1 MTKKNLSESILQKRI
16 NRFKSIK
23 RGYYSLIILI
33 SLYVLSIC
41 APVIFNSKAIMVKYN
56 DDYYFPLFNSIF
68 SNKNI
73 EAKDLGQFEI
83 KGKKKYG
90 QPHYRLL
97 KKQYQK
103 EDKGNWVIMPLYPYD
118 PYEEVMSEK
127 DEQFTD
133 MNGNGVWDRL
143 CVTSPFSVDSAAKDF
158 TFSDTVSVVLKSAD
172 SESFN
177 FYKGEISGMIGESG
191 SAIPAGKGTLIELS
205 NKFFEDCLSDFKFS
219 DSNGNSLSV
228 RYLSGSDNV
237 EENCDSEVCL
247 FLDEGNLKYSST
259 EDIAKFQFLHI
270 GEDFIDENGNGI
282 ADKYKYTNFPDSQ
295 HLLGTDNQ
303 GRDVLSRLIYGF
315 NISIT
320 FAIVCC
326 FLSYIIGIIIGGTL
340 GYFGGKVDLFGLRI
354 IEIYG
359 SIPFLFMLMILAT
372 FIKPNVYILAS
383 MYVFLTG
390 WIGITWYVR
399 GEFLREKSKDYVSA
413 AVSMGQSH
421 WNVMFRHILPN
432 SLTPVITFAPFA
444 IIGYISALV
453 SLDYLGFGLQPP
465 TPSWG
470 ELMAQG
476 RTNLQYWHLIV
487 SPLFSIG
494 ATLFL
499 ITFIGEAIREAFD
512 PKVHSRLR

>member
-1 MTKKNLSESILQKRI
+1 
-16 NRFKSIK
+16 
-23 RGYYSLIILI
+23 
-33 SLYVLSIC
+33 
-41 APVIFNSKAIMVKYN
+41 
-56 DDYYFPLFNSIF
+56 
-68 SNKNI
+68 
-73 EAKDLGQFEI
+73 
-83 KGKKKYG
+83 
-90 QPHYRLL
+90 
-97 KKQYQK
+97 
-103 EDKGNWVIMPLYPYD
+103 
-118 PYEEVMSEK
+118 
-127 DEQFTD
+127 
-133 MNGNGVWDRL
+133 
-143 CVTSPFSVDSAAKDF
+143 
-158 TFSDTVSVVLKSAD
+158 
-172 SESFN
+172 
-177 FYKGEISGMIGESG
+177 
-191 SAIPAGKGTLIELS
+191 
-205 NKFFEDCLSDFKFS
+205 
-219 DSNGNSLSV
+219 
-228 RYLSGSDNV
+228 
-237 EENCDSEVCL
+237 
-247 FLDEGNLKYSST
+247 
-259 EDIAKFQFLHI
+259 
-270 GEDFIDENGNGI
+270 
-282 ADKYKYTNFPDSQ
+282 
-295 HLLGTDNQ
+295 
-303 GRDVLSRLIYGF
+303 
-315 NISIT
+315 
-320 FAIVCC
+320 
-326 FLSYIIGIIIGGTL
+326 
-340 GYFGGKVDLFGLRI
+340 
-354 IEIYG
+354 
-359 SIPFLFMLMILAT
+359 MLMILAT

>member
-1 MTKKNLSESILQKRI
+1 MTKKTHISESILQKRI

-33 SLYVLSIC
+33 SLYILSIC
-41 APVIFNSKAIMVKYN
+41 APLFINSKAIVVKYEGA
-56 DDYYFPLFNSIF
+56 YYFPLFNSIF
-68 SNKNI
+68 SSKNI

-83 KGKKKYG
+83 KGKKKFG

-103 EDKGNWVIMPLYPYD
+103 ENNGNWILLPIYPYD
-118 PYEEVMSEK
+118 PYEEVMSEN
-127 DEQFTD
+127 DEEFTD
-133 MNGNGVWDRL
+133 LNSNGKWD
-143 CVTSPFSVDSAAKDF
+143 S
-158 TFSDTVSVVLKSAD
+158 
-172 SESFN
+172 
-177 FYKGEISGMIGESG
+177 GES
-191 SAIPAGKGTLIELS
+191 
-205 NKFFEDCLSDFKFS
+205 
-219 DSNGNSLSV
+219 
-228 RYLSGSDNV
+228 
-237 EENCDSEVCL
+237 
-247 FLDEGNLKYSST
+247 
-259 EDIAKFQFLHI
+259 
-270 GEDFIDENGNGI
+270 FIDENSNGI
-282 ADKYKYTNFPDSQ
+282 RDKYKYTNFPDSE

-303 GRDVLSRLIYGF
+303 GRDVLSRLVYGF
-315 NISIT
+315 NISMT
-320 FAIVCC
+320 FALVCWS
-326 FLSYIIGIIIGGTL
+326 LSYMLGIMIGGIL
-340 GYFGGKVDLFGLRI
+340 GYFGGKIDLFGLRI

-372 FIKPNVYILAS
+372 FIKPSIYILAT

-390 WIGITWYVR
+390 WIGITWYIR

-413 AVSMGQSH
+413 AVSIGQSH
-421 WNVMFRHILPN
+421 WKVMFKRILPN
-432 SLTPVITFAPFA
+432 SLTPIITFVPFG
-444 IIGYISALV
+444 IIGYIAALV

-487 SPLFSIG
+487 SPIIAMG
-494 ATLFL
+494 GTLFL

>member
-1 MTKKNLSESILQKRI
+1 MTNKNLSESILQKRI

-41 APVIFNSKAIMVKYN
+41 APIIFNSKAIMVKYN
-56 DDYYFPLFNSIF
+56 DEYYFPLFNSIF

-118 PYEEVMSEK
+118 PYEEVISEK

-133 MNGNGVWDRL
+133 VNGNGVWD
-143 CVTSPFSVDSAAKDF
+143 P
-158 TFSDTVSVVLKSAD
+158 
-172 SESFN
+172 SEN
-177 FYKGEISGMIGESG
+177 
-191 SAIPAGKGTLIELS
+191 
-205 NKFFEDCLSDFKFS
+205 
-219 DSNGNSLSV
+219 
-228 RYLSGSDNV
+228 
-237 EENCDSEVCL
+237 
-247 FLDEGNLKYSST
+247 
-259 EDIAKFQFLHI
+259 
-270 GEDFIDENGNGI
+270 FIDENGNGI
-282 ADKYKYTNFPDSQ
+282 ADKYKYTNFPNSQ

-476 RTNLQYWHLIV
+476 RNNLQYWHLIV

-512 PKVHSRLR
+512 PKVHSRLK

>member
-1 MTKKNLSESILQKRI
+1 MKNKKNISESILQKRI

-23 RGYYSLIILI
+23 RGYYSLIILLGI
-33 SLYVLSIC
+33 YLLSIF
-41 APVIFNSKAIMVKYN
+41 APLFINNKAIIVKYN
-56 DDYYFPLFNSIF
+56 GEFYFPLMNSLLG
-68 SNKNI
+68 NDNI

-97 KKQYQK
+97 KQQYKK
-103 EDKGNWVIMPLYPYD
+103 ENNGNWVILPLYPYS
-118 PYEEVMSEK
+118 PFEEVMSEK
-127 DEQFTD
+127 DEQLFD
-133 MNGNGVWDRL
+133 LN
-143 CVTSPFSVDSAAKDF
+143 
-158 TFSDTVSVVLKSAD
+158 
-172 SESFN
+172 
-177 FYKGEISGMIGESG
+177 
-191 SAIPAGKGTLIELS
+191 
-205 NKFFEDCLSDFKFS
+205 
-219 DSNGNSLSV
+219 SNGIWDP
-228 RYLSGSDNV
+228 G
-237 EENCDSEVCL
+237 EN
-247 FLDEGNLKYSST
+247 
-259 EDIAKFQFLHI
+259 
-270 GEDFIDENGNGI
+270 FIDENGNGKF
-282 ADKYKYTNFPDSQ
+282 DKYKYTNFPDSN

-303 GRDVLSRLIYGF
+303 GRDVLTRLVYGF
-315 NISIT
+315 NISLT
-320 FAIVCC
+320 FAVVCC
-326 FLSYIIGIIIGGTL
+326 ILSYILGIMIGGIL
-340 GYFGGKVDLFGLRI
+340 GYFGGKIDLLGLRI

-383 MYVFLTG
+383 MYVFLSG

-421 WNVMFRHILPN
+421 WNVMFKHILPN
-432 SLTPVITFAPFA
+432 ALTPIITFAPFA
-444 IIGYISALV
+444 IIGYITALV

-476 RTNLQYWHLIV
+476 ITNLQYWHLIL
-487 SPLFSIG
+487 SPLVAIG

>member
-1 MTKKNLSESILQKRI
+1 MTNKNLSESILQKRI

-41 APVIFNSKAIMVKYN
+41 APIIFNSKAIMVKYN
-56 DDYYFPLFNSIF
+56 DDYYFPLLNSIF
-68 SNKNI
+68 NNKNI

-103 EDKGNWVIMPLYPYD
+103 ENKGNWVIMPLYPYD
-118 PYEEVMSEK
+118 PYEEVISEK

-133 MNGNGVWDRL
+133 MNGNGMWDP
-143 CVTSPFSVDSAAKDF
+143 S
-158 TFSDTVSVVLKSAD
+158 
-172 SESFN
+172 
-177 FYKGEISGMIGESG
+177 
-191 SAIPAGKGTLIELS
+191 
-205 NKFFEDCLSDFKFS
+205 
-219 DSNGNSLSV
+219 
-228 RYLSGSDNV
+228 
-237 EENCDSEVCL
+237 
-247 FLDEGNLKYSST
+247 
-259 EDIAKFQFLHI
+259 
-270 GEDFIDENGNGI
+270 EDFIDENGNGI
-282 ADKYKYTNFPDSQ
+282 ADKYKYTNFPNSQ

>member
-33 SLYVLSIC
+33 SLYVLSMC
-41 APVIFNSKAIMVKYN
+41 APLIFNSKAIMVKYN

-68 SNKNI
+68 NNKNI

-103 EDKGNWVIMPLYPYD
+103 QNNGNWVIMPLYPYD
-118 PYEEVMSEK
+118 PYEEVISEK

-133 MNGNGVWDRL
+133 MNGNGVWDP
-143 CVTSPFSVDSAAKDF
+143 S
-158 TFSDTVSVVLKSAD
+158 
-172 SESFN
+172 
-177 FYKGEISGMIGESG
+177 
-191 SAIPAGKGTLIELS
+191 
-205 NKFFEDCLSDFKFS
+205 
-219 DSNGNSLSV
+219 
-228 RYLSGSDNV
+228 
-237 EENCDSEVCL
+237 
-247 FLDEGNLKYSST
+247 
-259 EDIAKFQFLHI
+259 
-270 GEDFIDENGNGI
+270 EDFIDENGNGI
-282 ADKYKYTNFPDSQ
+282 ADKYKYTNFPNSQ

-476 RTNLQYWHLIV
+476 RNNLQYWPLII

>member
-1 MTKKNLSESILQKRI
+1 MTNKNLSESILQKRI

-41 APVIFNSKAIMVKYN
+41 APIIFNSKAIMVKYN

-118 PYEEVMSEK
+118 PYEEVISEK

-133 MNGNGVWDRL
+133 VNGNGVWDP
-143 CVTSPFSVDSAAKDF
+143 T
-158 TFSDTVSVVLKSAD
+158 
-172 SESFN
+172 
-177 FYKGEISGMIGESG
+177 
-191 SAIPAGKGTLIELS
+191 
-205 NKFFEDCLSDFKFS
+205 
-219 DSNGNSLSV
+219 
-228 RYLSGSDNV
+228 
-237 EENCDSEVCL
+237 
-247 FLDEGNLKYSST
+247 
-259 EDIAKFQFLHI
+259 
-270 GEDFIDENGNGI
+270 EDFIDENGNGI
-282 ADKYKYTNFPDSQ
+282 ADKYKYTNFPNSQ

>member
-1 MTKKNLSESILQKRI
+1 MTNKNLSESILQKRI

-41 APVIFNSKAIMVKYN
+41 APIIFNSKAIMVKYN
-56 DDYYFPLFNSIF
+56 DEYYFPLFNSIF

-73 EAKDLGQFEI
+73 EAKDLGQFQI

-118 PYEEVMSEK
+118 PYEEVISEK

-133 MNGNGVWDRL
+133 VNGNGVWD
-143 CVTSPFSVDSAAKDF
+143 P
-158 TFSDTVSVVLKSAD
+158 
-172 SESFN
+172 SEN
-177 FYKGEISGMIGESG
+177 
-191 SAIPAGKGTLIELS
+191 
-205 NKFFEDCLSDFKFS
+205 
-219 DSNGNSLSV
+219 
-228 RYLSGSDNV
+228 
-237 EENCDSEVCL
+237 
-247 FLDEGNLKYSST
+247 
-259 EDIAKFQFLHI
+259 
-270 GEDFIDENGNGI
+270 FIDENGNGI
-282 ADKYKYTNFPDSQ
+282 ADKYKYTNFPNSQ

>member
-1 MTKKNLSESILQKRI
+1 MTNKNLSESILQKRI

-33 SLYVLSIC
+33 SLYVLSLC
-41 APVIFNSKAIMVKYN
+41 APIIFNSKAIMVKYN

-68 SNKNI
+68 NNKNI

-103 EDKGNWVIMPLYPYD
+103 ENDGNWVIMPLYPYD
-118 PYEEVMSEK
+118 PYEEVISEK

-133 MNGNGVWDRL
+133 MNGNGVWDP
-143 CVTSPFSVDSAAKDF
+143 S
-158 TFSDTVSVVLKSAD
+158 
-172 SESFN
+172 
-177 FYKGEISGMIGESG
+177 
-191 SAIPAGKGTLIELS
+191 
-205 NKFFEDCLSDFKFS
+205 
-219 DSNGNSLSV
+219 
-228 RYLSGSDNV
+228 
-237 EENCDSEVCL
+237 
-247 FLDEGNLKYSST
+247 
-259 EDIAKFQFLHI
+259 
-270 GEDFIDENGNGI
+270 EDFIDENGNGI
-282 ADKYKYTNFPDSQ
+282 ADKYKYTNFPNSQ

-476 RTNLQYWHLIV
+476 RNNLQYWHLII

>member
-1 MTKKNLSESILQKRI
+1 MTNKILSESILQKRI

-41 APVIFNSKAIMVKYN
+41 APIIFNSKAIMVKYN

-118 PYEEVMSEK
+118 PYEEVISEK

-133 MNGNGVWDRL
+133 GNGNGVWDP
-143 CVTSPFSVDSAAKDF
+143 S
-158 TFSDTVSVVLKSAD
+158 
-172 SESFN
+172 
-177 FYKGEISGMIGESG
+177 
-191 SAIPAGKGTLIELS
+191 
-205 NKFFEDCLSDFKFS
+205 
-219 DSNGNSLSV
+219 
-228 RYLSGSDNV
+228 
-237 EENCDSEVCL
+237 
-247 FLDEGNLKYSST
+247 
-259 EDIAKFQFLHI
+259 
-270 GEDFIDENGNGI
+270 EDFIDENGNGI
-282 ADKYKYTNFPDSQ
+282 ADKYKYTNFPNSQ

>member
-1 MTKKNLSESILQKRI
+1 MTNKNLSESILQKRI

-41 APVIFNSKAIMVKYN
+41 APIIFNSKAIMVKYN

-68 SNKNI
+68 INKNI

-118 PYEEVMSEK
+118 PYEEVISEK

-133 MNGNGVWDRL
+133 VNGNGVWDP
-143 CVTSPFSVDSAAKDF
+143 T
-158 TFSDTVSVVLKSAD
+158 
-172 SESFN
+172 
-177 FYKGEISGMIGESG
+177 
-191 SAIPAGKGTLIELS
+191 
-205 NKFFEDCLSDFKFS
+205 
-219 DSNGNSLSV
+219 
-228 RYLSGSDNV
+228 
-237 EENCDSEVCL
+237 
-247 FLDEGNLKYSST
+247 
-259 EDIAKFQFLHI
+259 
-270 GEDFIDENGNGI
+270 EDFIDENGNGI
-282 ADKYKYTNFPDSQ
+282 ADKYKYTNFPNSQ

>member
-1 MTKKNLSESILQKRI
+1 MTNKNLSESILQKRI

-41 APVIFNSKAIMVKYN
+41 APIIFNSKAIMVKYN
-56 DDYYFPLFNSIF
+56 DEYYFPLFNSIF

-118 PYEEVMSEK
+118 PYEEVISEK

-133 MNGNGVWDRL
+133 VNGNGVWD
-143 CVTSPFSVDSAAKDF
+143 P
-158 TFSDTVSVVLKSAD
+158 
-172 SESFN
+172 SEN
-177 FYKGEISGMIGESG
+177 
-191 SAIPAGKGTLIELS
+191 
-205 NKFFEDCLSDFKFS
+205 
-219 DSNGNSLSV
+219 
-228 RYLSGSDNV
+228 
-237 EENCDSEVCL
+237 
-247 FLDEGNLKYSST
+247 
-259 EDIAKFQFLHI
+259 
-270 GEDFIDENGNGI
+270 FIDENGNGI
-282 ADKYKYTNFPDSQ
+282 ADKYKYTNFPNSQ